1 MYCASI
7 QVHKYASAHDTSI
20 QVRTYPGMQVYKHA
34 IAYSLYNFPRPQHV
48 VWVHIARSKKI
59 RQETLNSDHCQK
71 EIDWSNNLELGKTK
85 AKT

>member
-1 MYCASI
+1 M
-7 QVHKYASAHDTSI
+7 HYASVHDTSI
-20 QVRTYPGMQVYKHA
+20 QVLMYPGMQVYKYA
-34 IAYSLYNFPRPQHV
+34 IAYSCYNFARPHLV

-59 RQETLNSDHCQK
+59 KQETLNSDHCQK